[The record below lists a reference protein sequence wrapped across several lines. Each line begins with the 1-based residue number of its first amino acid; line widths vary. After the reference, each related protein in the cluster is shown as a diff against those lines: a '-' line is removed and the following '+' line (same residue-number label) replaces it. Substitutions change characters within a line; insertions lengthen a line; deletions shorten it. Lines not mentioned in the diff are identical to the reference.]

1 MTGHLL
7 RQFELT
13 ENDLYE
19 VDGPVNLN
27 RLSAVVDLADRPDLK
42 FLPFTPGIIVRE
54 PYPDW
59 TGYEV
64 VRFQVYSALTET
76 RPIVLWIEDEA
87 HNDRRR
93 DRYEHA
99 FKVVPGLNDFSVPL
113 ESVRDAPAGRQMA
126 LDRITFMML
135 FTRRPTDTFEL
146 YLGDV
151 WLE

>member
-1 MTGHLL
+1 MPAPAGWAG
-7 RQFELT
+7 QAG
-13 ENDLYE
+13 N
-19 VDGPVNLN
+19 PVT
-27 RLSAVVDLADRPDLK
+27 RITFSPRPW
-42 FLPFTPGIIVRE
+42 PGIIVRE

-64 VRFQVYSALTET
+64 IRFQVYSALTET

-99 FKVVPGLNDFSVPL
+99 FTVVPGLNDFTVPL
-113 ESVRDAPAGRQMA
+113 ETVRDAPAGRQMA

-146 YLGDV
+146 YVGDV